1 MRPHWILASCLGL
14 ALVAL
19 AGAPASA
26 QSPIPEYSPQVEE
39 LLATTWLG
47 GAAARP
53 DAGESHEVLLKYLDE
68 NAHQDVEAAELERR
82 VAEWKTLVRAHPTS
96 RYARAGLARTYRALA
111 GATGDRPALRRAA
124 AAYARAA
131 EIGRSHGRL
140 RYTRELSELY
150 AELGNRRRLDRTFG
164 RLLSDAALARSERGH
179 YYLTLLDY
187 ADGLAALGELE
198 AAGPYFDEAI
208 GLSPENDVE
217 AIQRWTRRLTE
228 AGRLAEALEVLE
240 TRYSADE
247 RIIQMMP
254 AIQRR
259 DLRQKL
265 GLDTAEADAEFE
277 IVRKRIEG
285 TAGGFLLLDRG
296 PEEAGEEAAFV
307 PTAPF
312 SHTVTADDCR
322 ANDYRTLFCDQYNVC
337 FQVYVMNIAEVLW
350 NEARGETLG
359 AQTLVTW
366 SVRNR
371 ALQNLKQLTTG
382 GYCDVYIGGPA
393 YRTSNTSWQ
402 NLPCHENLQY
412 PTHCNLSKY
421 YCFVVHGGTTKVGAS
436 HYQYNDAHVAT
447 QSLWDSGVVYRA
459 WRSINGYHPDVS
471 SNWVPPWLGSCL
483 MTCSSEPGCYSGSP
497 NFYDGSPN
505 GPMEYRAYSYTA
517 AAANDCKQVKGFT
530 CSNSSPNNY
539 FWNRLDH
546 APVGKLNGVS
556 LTHATGWAADPD
568 VPYAAIKVEIWVK
581 GPKGGGGTYLG
592 TTTAN
597 LSGGGSTYPGNHAFS
612 YSLPTAYRTGTHT
625 FYAYGLNASNGGAW
639 AQLSNSPLTRW

>member
-19 AGAPASA
+19 AGSPASA
-26 QSPIPEYSPQVEE
+26 QSPIPEHSPQVEE

-53 DAGESHEVLLKYLDE
+53 DAGESHEVLVKYLEE
-68 NAHQDVEAAELERR
+68 NGHQGVGAAEIERR
-82 VAEWKTLVRAHPTS
+82 VAEWKTLVRAYPGS
-96 RYARAGLARTYRALA
+96 RYARAGLGRTYRALA
-111 GATGDRPALRRAA
+111 DATGDRAALRRAA

-140 RYTRELSELY
+140 RYSRELSELY
-150 AELGNRRRLDRTFG
+150 VELGNRRRLDRTFG
-164 RLLSDAALARSERGH
+164 RLLSDPELAKSERAH
-179 YYLTLLDY
+179 YYLTVLDY
-187 ADGLAALGELE
+187 ADGLATLGDLE
-198 AAGPYFDEAI
+198 AAGPLFEEAI
-208 GLSPENDVE
+208 GLHPSNNVE
-217 AIQRWTRRLTE
+217 AIQRWVRRLTE
-228 AGRLAEALEVLE
+228 AGRLAEALQVLE
-240 TRYSADE
+240 TRYGADD
-247 RIIQMMP
+247 RISQMMP
-254 AIQRR
+254 AVQRR
-259 DLRQKL
+259 ELRRKL
-265 GLDTAEADAEFE
+265 GLDTAEADAEVE
-277 IVRKRIEG
+277 TLR
-285 TAGGFLLLDRG
+285 GFLRG
-296 PEEAGEEAAFV
+296 TSGGSLFRDLFPEESADAGEFV

-312 SHTVTADDCR
+312 SHTVAADDCR
-322 ANDYRTLFCDQYNVC
+322 ATTYTTLYCDQFNSC
-337 FQVYVMNIAEVLW
+337 FQVYTMNIAEVLW

-393 YRTSNTSWQ
+393 YRSSNTSWQ
-402 NLPCHENLQY
+402 NLPCNEKLSY
-412 PTHCNLSKY
+412 PTHCNLSRY
-421 YCFVVHGGTTKVGAS
+421 YCFVVHGGTTTVGAQ

-471 SNWVPPWLGSCL
+471 SNWVPPWMSGCAL
-483 MTCSSEPGCYSGSP
+483 TCSPEPGCSAGSA

-505 GPMEYRAYSYTA
+505 GPMEYRANTYTA
-517 AAANDCKQVKGFT
+517 AAANDCKQVKGFV

-546 APVGKLNGVS
+546 VPVGRLNSVN
-556 LTHATGWAADPD
+556 LTTASGWAADPD

-581 GPKGGGGTYLG
+581 GPKGGGGIFLG

-597 LSGGGSTYPGNHAFS
+597 LAGGGSTYPGNHAFS